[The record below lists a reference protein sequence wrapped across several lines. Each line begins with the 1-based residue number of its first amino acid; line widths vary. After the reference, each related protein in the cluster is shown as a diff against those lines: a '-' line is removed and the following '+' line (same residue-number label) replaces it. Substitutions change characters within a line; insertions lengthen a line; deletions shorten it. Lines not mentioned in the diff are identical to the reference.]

1 MNNKVTIELYVDDK
15 GTVHVKKFAGETEK
29 SFKKMEQQAKTS
41 TTSMGSSLQKLKS
54 HWMAVTAATAGT
66 IIAIGKI
73 LKKFATWEVSLTD
86 MKKVTSE
93 SLGSIKAKIMELPP
107 ALGTSIELVKG
118 YYQVISA
125 GVKHPVKSMSLLV
138 TASKAAKAAHVAQS
152 EVIKGLTKIMA
163 GYEGEIKNVSEAADL
178 LFAIEK
184 EGQTTVAE
192 LIPLI
197 GGLAKISHDLG
208 ISQDEMGASLA
219 LVTQTAGS
227 TAEAAT
233 QYQGVLMALLKPTD
247 AMKEMIKAMGFESAE
262 AAIKQLGLAETLRR
276 LKGATGGSAEKM
288 AEMFGRVEGL
298 KGMSALAA
306 NEFENLAGKVDVMGR
321 KTGLASKAWEDYKK
335 TSTSAWDSLKA
346 SVEKVTIAVGSGLAP
361 ATKQW
366 AHWLTVAAEYWG
378 KLLSGGPETGIA
390 ALEKQKEAV
399 EAEIAQIEAIKLSME
414 GLKSF
419 GTVIAD
425 SEGEKRLQ
433 ALQAYLKT
441 INASIAT
448 YNREQSKMPQ
458 PPAPPA
464 APGPGKPPEPTK
476 EWYEDKEKWAE
487 YMAEKKAS
495 FELMKQ
501 EQQSAHD
508 FALLLAQDEVD
519 KRVEQIEFM
528 SELEA
533 QAHQEELARY
543 EEVMAANEEY
553 MKQYEANE
561 KAKAALAY
569 QTTLSMVSWYAAAF
583 KELAKGSDLA
593 FRAQKIL
600 SATQSLMKTH
610 EFAVKAAAWAATWGG
625 LPAAMAAKAIAWAAG
640 TAHVKA
646 IMAMEPAAL
655 YHEGGIVGRGSRP
668 SRLVSSDVFAGA
680 QRAHQ
685 GLAPDER
692 PVIVR
697 KDEGIFTP
705 AQMVSLGMGETGE
718 IELHLH
724 NHLYMDGREQTKT
737 MIHKI
742 KCDGILLNRLR
753 RALS

>member
-1 MNNKVTIELYVDDK
+1 
-15 GTVHVKKFAGETEK
+15 
-29 SFKKMEQQAKTS
+29 
-41 TTSMGSSLQKLKS
+41 
-54 HWMAVTAATAGT
+54 
-66 IIAIGKI
+66 
-73 LKKFATWEVSLTD
+73 
-86 MKKVTSE
+86 
-93 SLGSIKAKIMELPP
+93 
-107 ALGTSIELVKG
+107 
-118 YYQVISA
+118 
-125 GVKHPVKSMSLLV
+125 
-138 TASKAAKAAHVAQS
+138 
-152 EVIKGLTKIMA
+152 
-163 GYEGEIKNVSEAADL
+163 
-178 LFAIEK
+178 
-184 EGQTTVAE
+184 
-192 LIPLI
+192 
-197 GGLAKISHDLG
+197 
-208 ISQDEMGASLA
+208 
-219 LVTQTAGS
+219 
-227 TAEAAT
+227 
-233 QYQGVLMALLKPTD
+233 MALLKPTD

-321 KTGLASKAWEDYKK
+321 KTGIASDAWEDYKK

-366 AHWLTVAAEYWG
+366 AEWLTVAAEYWG

-390 ALEKQKEAV
+390 ALEKQKEAI

-458 PPAPPA
+458 PPAPPT

-476 EWYEDKEKWAE
+476 EWYEEKEKWAE

-501 EQQSAHD
+501 DQQSAHD

-519 KRVEQIEFM
+519 KRIEQINFM
-528 SELEA
+528 SDLET

-625 LPAAMAAKAIAWAAG
+625 LAWAAG
-640 TAHVKA
+640 MAHVKA

-668 SRLVSSDVFAGA
+668 SRLVSLDVFAGA

-705 AQMVSLGMGETGE
+705 AQMAALGMGDEGSGR
-718 IELHLH
+718 LDFHVH
-724 NHLYMDGREQTKT
+724 VYFNGREVTKDMAHT
-737 MIHKI
+737 LET
-742 KCDGILLNRLR
+742 DGVLLDRFR